1 MDQVHRWSL
10 ISDIFAVS
18 LAKISWMVSSL
29 YFINQN
35 SVRQASKANPA
46 PVSLSGHDFFGQVDH
61 LILMMNHKKFFD
73 FNIFVGAG
81 Q

>member
-10 ISDIFAVS
+10 ISDIFAVR

-29 YFINQN
+29 YFVNQN
-35 SVRQASKANPA
+35 SVRQASKAYPS

-61 LILMMNHKKFFD
+61 LILMLSLIH
-73 FNIFVGAG
+73 I
-81 Q
+81 